1 MREVLIEVTKTLS
14 EMEERE
20 NEMLAQ
26 NEGGADSQ
34 KTRMSFANKKM
45 LESARAQDTN
55 LNLTNKKW
63 V

>member
-20 NEMLAQ
+20 NEMLLSK
-26 NEGGADSQ
+26 EGGNDSQ

-45 LESARAQDTN
+45 LESARNQETN
-55 LNLTNKKW
+55 LQLPKNRK
-63 V
+63 